1 MTFSFFF
8 LFVLCVYLLPRKRTS
23 HLLALLLINT
33 PAAKCLSTLKKKNG
47 MHRLSFR
54 KSMCRNN
61 KKKKATVRAYQV
73 KKHPY
78 LPFLFSGL
86 ASTFRFYRLPRFPA
100 RLASESDFLI
110 FFFSLFLRFFFFVFT
125 NVGHKNRANVFL
137 SLLKTR
143 TNKAA

>member
-1 MTFSFFF
+1 
-8 LFVLCVYLLPRKRTS
+8 
-23 HLLALLLINT
+23 
-33 PAAKCLSTLKKKNG
+33 

-110 FFFSLFLRFFFFVFT
+110 FFFFSFPSFLFFFCIYECRAQKPCERLPFT
-125 NVGHKNRANVFL
+125 FENAYKQSSLTEKKKNESQQQQKN
-137 SLLKTR
+137 KTKR
-143 TNKAA
+143 N